1 MIRNRN
7 RNRSLLL
14 LILVPLAGGL
24 LFGGGKPAEAG
35 YWNDFWG
42 GVNELS
48 QLPSE
53 VSELKADYQN
63 ALDKLDATQE
73 TLESFRWQNEELM
86 ARNRELAA
94 TVSALTEAQQI
105 RDANARKIRVMVFA
119 GLALF
124 AGYFIVLRLI
134 RLALRR

>member
-1 MIRNRN
+1 MNRN
-7 RNRSLLL
+7 RKRGVPV
-14 LILVPLAGGL
+14 LILVLLAGGL

-35 YWNDFWG
+35 YWNDFWS

-63 ALDKLDATQE
+63 TMDKLDATQE
-73 TLESFRWQNEELM
+73 TLENFRRQNEELM
-86 ARNRELAA
+86 ERNRELAA
-94 TVSALTEAQQI
+94 TVSALTEAQQT
-105 RDANARKIRVMVFA
+105 RDANTRKIRVLLFT
-119 GLALF
+119 GLALL
-124 AGYFIVLRLI
+124 AGYFIVLRLV

>member
-1 MIRNRN
+1 MIRN

-73 TLESFRWQNEELM
+73 TLESFRRQNEELM

-124 AGYFIVLRLI
+124 AGYFVVLRLV

>member
-1 MIRNRN
+1 MIRNRNRN

-24 LFGGGKPAEAG
+24 LFGGGKPAKAG

-63 ALDKLDATQE
+63 TLDKLNATQE
-73 TLESFRWQNEELM
+73 TLESFRRQNEELM

-105 RDANARKIRVMVFA
+105 RDANARKS
-119 GLALF
+119 G
-124 AGYFIVLRLI
+124 
-134 RLALRR
+134 

>member
-1 MIRNRN
+1 MIRN

-14 LILVPLAGGL
+14 LILVPLAGEL

-35 YWNDFWG
+35 YWNDFWS

-63 ALDKLDATQE
+63 TLDKLDATQE
-73 TLESFRWQNEELM
+73 TLESFRRQNEELM

-105 RDANARKIRVMVFA
+105 RDANARKIRVMAFA
-119 GLALF
+119 GLVLF
-124 AGYFIVLRLI
+124 AGYFVVLRLV

>member
-1 MIRNRN
+1 MIRN

-35 YWNDFWG
+35 YWNDFWS

-63 ALDKLDATQE
+63 TLDKLDATQE
-73 TLESFRWQNEELM
+73 TLESFRRQNEELM

-94 TVSALTEAQQI
+94 TVSVLTEAQQI
-105 RDANARKIRVMVFA
+105 RDANARKIRVMAFA
-119 GLALF
+119 GLVLF
-124 AGYFIVLRLI
+124 AGYFVVLRLV

>member
-1 MIRNRN
+1 MDRNRK
-7 RNRSLLL
+7 RGVPM
-14 LILVPLAGGL
+14 LVLVFVAGGL

-35 YWNDFWG
+35 YWNDFWS

-63 ALDKLDATQE
+63 TLDKLEATQD
-73 TLESFRWQNEELM
+73 TLGSFRRQNEELM
-86 ARNRELAA
+86 ERNRELAA

-105 RDANARKIRVMVFA
+105 RDANARKIRGLLFT

-124 AGYFIVLRLI
+124 AGYFIVLRI
-134 RLALRR
+134 VRLALRR